1 MARLTAFPIAIVLTI
16 SPCSVIGCGHDA
28 DLDRNPPGPQIDD
41 DDHGG
46 QDDDDGQPDDDDD
59 SQPDDDD
66 ADDDTEHGD
75 DDDDDDDGPYCYS
88 EPIDPGEALHDLE
101 AAFNGNNW
109 LDTILE
115 TTDRRYPSGH
125 DLLFLMQDDPYL
137 SWFVNTSSF
146 AMLMES
152 LMTVVHEE
160 THGYDYEYAQW
171 GVTFAYWIRSDWQ
184 PSVHHHEGFER
195 SEIYSMIENDS
206 TDLYA
211 DTYLTGTQ
219 GTYDFMELLDEFN
232 CYINGLAGIA
242 LVGEYE
248 PWGISARDGALAF
261 AYYLELYLRRAR
273 NVYPDFY
280 ASIQADDHLIDLVLI
295 QWLRLHYF
303 LDVSYAFPNLGV
315 NDHAI
320 DDLVHDT
327 ANQSEIE
334 QLVGRSLQASPCLLA
349 GDPYQ
354 PPY

>member
-1 MARLTAFPIAIVLTI
+1 M
-16 SPCSVIGCGHDA
+16 SPAVRALLILGLALPLLGPAACGSDSGVQ
-28 DLDRNPPGPQIDD
+28 RQPPGPQHDDDDLADDDDVLPGDDDAHVGDD
-41 DDHGG
+41 DDHV
-46 QDDDDGQPDDDDD
+46 
-59 SQPDDDD
+59 
-66 ADDDTEHGD
+66 GD
-75 DDDDDDDGPYCYS
+75 DDDHVGDDDDGPYCYS
-88 EPIDPGEALHDLE
+88 EPIHPNESLADLE
-101 AAFNGNNW
+101 AAFHGSNW

-115 TTDRRYPSGH
+115 TTERRYPSGH
-125 DLLFLMQDDPYL
+125 DLLFIMQDDPYL
-137 SWFVNTSSF
+137 SWFVDTSSF

-160 THGYDYEYAQW
+160 THGYDYENAQW
-171 GVTFAYWIRSDWQ
+171 GVTFAYWIRSEWQ
-184 PSVHHHEGFER
+184 PSVHHYEGFPR
-195 SEIYSMIENDS
+195 SEILSMIENDS

-219 GTYDFMELLDEFN
+219 GTYDYMELLDELN
-232 CYINGLAGIA
+232 CYINGLAAIA

-261 AYYLELYLRRAR
+261 TYYLELYLRRAR

-280 ASIQADDHLIDLVLI
+280 ASLQADDHMVDLVLI

-320 DDLVHDT
+320 EALVHDS

>member
-1 MARLTAFPIAIVLTI
+1 MEAALRALFVLGLTLPLLGTVA
-16 SPCSVIGCGHDA
+16 CGSDSGVQ
-28 DLDRNPPGPQIDD
+28 NQPPGPQRDDDDLATDDDDDDTVWDD
-41 DDHGG
+41 DDHAG
-46 QDDDDGQPDDDDD
+46 DDDLVPDDDDH
-59 SQPDDDD
+59 
-66 ADDDTEHGD
+66 AG
-75 DDDDDDDGPYCYS
+75 DDDDGPYCYS
-88 EPIDPGEALHDLE
+88 EPIDSNASLTDLE
-101 AAFNGNNW
+101 AAFNGGNW
-109 LDTILE
+109 LNTILE
-115 TTDRRYPSGH
+115 TTQRRYPSGH
-125 DLLFLMQDDPYL
+125 DLLFVMQDDPYL
-137 SWFVNTSSF
+137 SWFVDTSSF

-171 GVTFAYWIRSDWQ
+171 GVTFAYWIRSEWQ
-184 PSVHHHEGFER
+184 PSVHHHEGFPR
-195 SEIYSMIENDS
+195 SEILSMLENDA

-219 GTYDFMELLDEFN
+219 GTYDYMELLDELN
-232 CYINGLAGIA
+232 CYINGLAAIA

-261 AYYLELYLRRAR
+261 MYYLELYLRRAR

-280 ASIQADDHLIDLVLI
+280 EAIQTDDHMVDLVLI

-303 LDVSYAFPNLGV
+303 LEVSYAFGNLGV

-320 DDLVHDT
+320 EALVHDS

-334 QLVGRSLQASPCLLA
+334 QLVDRSLQASPCLQA

>member
-1 MARLTAFPIAIVLTI
+1 MAPAPRILWVFSLALL
-16 SPCSVIGCGHDA
+16 CSALIHCAPDSN
-28 DLDRNPPGPQIDD
+28 LDRQPPGPQPDDDDTVPGDDDDGLPGDD
-41 DDHGG
+41 DDHG
-46 QDDDDGQPDDDDD
+46 PDDDD
-59 SQPDDDD
+59 
-66 ADDDTEHGD
+66 HGD
-75 DDDDDDDGPYCYS
+75 DDTIPGDDDDGPYCYS
-88 EPIDPGEALHDLE
+88 EPVDPAASLADLE

-115 TTDRRYPSGH
+115 TTGRRYPSGH
-125 DLLFLMQDDPYL
+125 DLLYLMQDDPYL

-171 GVTFAYWIRSDWQ
+171 GVTFAYWIRSEWQ
-184 PSVHHHEGFER
+184 PSVHHYAGFER

-232 CYINGLAGIA
+232 AYINGLAGIA

-261 AYYLELYLRRAR
+261 TYYLELYLRRAR

-303 LDVSYAFPNLGV
+303 LDISYAFPNLGV
-315 NDHAI
+315 NDHPI
-320 DDLVHDT
+320 DDLVHDA

-354 PPY
+354 PPF